1 MKIRSKLFSIARFF
15 ITVLFVLVTNLAA
28 IIVGAIPAFLILF
41 ILSFCCCFITNE
53 VLESSFV
60 LKLAVISAAAS
71 AVYLLLHYLIKDFGT
86 MKRWSKK
93 KMRKKWEEKI
103 KKPMEDLFE

>member
-1 MKIRSKLFSIARFF
+1 MKIRNKLFSIIRFLL
-15 ITVLFVLVTNLAA
+15 TVLFVLVANLVAV
-28 IIVGAIPAFLILF
+28 IVGAIPAFLILF
-41 ILSFCCCFITNE
+41 ILYFCCCLITNE

-60 LKLAVISAAAS
+60 LKLAVISSAAS

-86 MKRWSKK
+86 MSKK

-103 KKPMEDLFE
+103 KKPMDNLFE

>member
-1 MKIRSKLFSIARFF
+1 MKLRNKLFSIIRFLL
-15 ITVLFVLVTNLAA
+15 TVLFVLVTNLVAV
-28 IIVGAIPAFLILF
+28 IVGAIPAFLILF
-41 ILSFCCCFITNE
+41 ILYFCCCLITNE

-60 LKLAVISAAAS
+60 LSLAVISAAAS
-71 AVYLLLHYLIKDFGT
+71 AVYLLLHYLIPDFGR
-86 MKRWSKK
+86 MSKK

>member
-1 MKIRSKLFSIARFF
+1 
-15 ITVLFVLVTNLAA
+15 VLFVLVANLIA
-28 IIVGAIPAFLILF
+28 IIVGAVPLFLILF
-41 ILSFCCCFITNE
+41 ISYFCVCLITNE

-60 LKLAVISAAAS
+60 LSLAVLSSSAS

-86 MKRWSKK
+86 MSKK

-103 KKPMEDLFE
+103 KKPMDDLFE